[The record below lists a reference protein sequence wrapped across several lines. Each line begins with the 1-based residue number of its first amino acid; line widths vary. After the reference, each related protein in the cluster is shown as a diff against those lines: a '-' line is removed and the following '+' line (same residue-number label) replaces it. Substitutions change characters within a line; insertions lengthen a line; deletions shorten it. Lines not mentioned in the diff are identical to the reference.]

1 MSDPNSR
8 PRRTSSDFRGI
19 LIQSGFW
26 STCGYDGLSV
36 VFDVPVDSIRS
47 LSEGQK
53 RALMR
58 LLHRLAEGTDE
69 ELENEVAQLES
80 VAVEDRFVSLVTLS
94 AGFSA

>member
-1 MSDPNSR
+1 MDDPNSR
-8 PRRTSSDFRGI
+8 PRRTSSDFRGF
-19 LIQSGFW
+19 LIHSGFW

-36 VFDVPVDSIRS
+36 VFDLPVDSIRS

-69 ELENEVAQLES
+69 ELESEVARLES